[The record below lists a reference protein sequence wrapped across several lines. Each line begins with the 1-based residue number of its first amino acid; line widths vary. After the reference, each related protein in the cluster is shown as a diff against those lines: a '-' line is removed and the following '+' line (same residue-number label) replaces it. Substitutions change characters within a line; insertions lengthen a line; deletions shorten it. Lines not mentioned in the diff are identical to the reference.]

1 MVTIA
6 WDLCLGGCFGR
17 KLCVFSGKVAAA
29 DDEGQLPCE
38 AVVAAVIPDADRFL
52 FPVLQRVVAHVF
64 VVIGCFGICACRSQ
78 CNGCMIVAMLC
89 CHVRRYMRVCDDWKF
104 YRLPKCFKKI
114 SHTLRGEHHLH

>member
-1 MVTIA
+1 MTIA
-6 WDLCLGGCFGR
+6 WE
-17 KLCVFSGKVAAA
+17 LCVFSGRVAAA

-64 VVIGCFGICACRSQ
+64 VVIGCFGVCVCRSQ

>member
-6 WDLCLGGCFGR
+6 WE
-17 KLCVFSGKVAAA
+17 LCVFSGRVAAA

-64 VVIGCFGICACRSQ
+64 VVRGCFGVCVCRSQ
-78 CNGCMIVAMLC
+78 CNGCMIVAM
-89 CHVRRYMRVCDDWKF
+89 
-104 YRLPKCFKKI
+104 CFKKI